1 MPYPTETRDS
11 SSAVATVALA
21 AEKAGVEV
29 RAPASRPTR
38 MAVNS
43 SSARSVKC
51 RPMRIHPM
59 QARAPKR
66 MITSPRQT

>member
-43 SSARSVKC
+43 SSAR
-51 RPMRIHPM
+51 
-59 QARAPKR
+59 
-66 MITSPRQT
+66 